1 MTTWP
6 ARVLVN
12 TAYAFLAEGADA
24 ADRAEMVLLS
34 AVDDKARGDL
44 CRNRA
49 ELDASLAAPTGHQA
63 TAEKAL
69 LREIGAA

>member
-1 MTTWP
+1 M
-6 ARVLVN
+6 LVN

-24 ADRAEMVLLS
+24 ADRAEMVLLGV
-34 AVDDKARGDL
+34 VDDKARGDL

-49 ELDASLAAPTGHQA
+49 ELDASLTAPTGREA
-63 TAEKAL
+63 AAEKAL